1 MGVSL
6 IMIRLCVFLGLCA
19 VLASAQ
25 HTSSYYPYGP
35 VGYQPHEPHHS
46 YQPQPQPYYSSHP
59 PKREKKL
66 LGALAMGALAVKGAL
81 ALGTQVVGAAIQVP
95 LATTSS
101 VVAPKP
107 APTPAP
113 TPEPTPAPTPATVT
127 KYVYVTPK
135 PYTYKKQKKYGP
147 KHKKYGPKHKRY
159 AQSMIAMALGMT
171 NMDLFITDM
180 ALSIVKGIM
189 AQSMMTRN
197 MIHMALI
204 RGKATLLNMTE
215 AMTLPIHMAQ
225 QLHHIK

>member
-35 VGYQPHEPHHS
+35 VGYQPYEPHHS

-113 TPEPTPAPTPATVT
+113 TPATVT

-147 KHKKYGPKHKRY
+147 KHKKYGPKHNRY
-159 AQSMIAMALGMT
+159 GPKHSQRNYGPKYDDKKYDSYGPNQRKGYFIEYDRSYDST
-171 NMDLFITDM
+171 NSYGPAITSDQ
-180 ALSIVKGIM
+180 V
-189 AQSMMTRN
+189 N
-197 MIHMALI
+197 
-204 RGKATLLNMTE
+204 E
-215 AMTLPIHMAQ
+215 Q
-225 QLHHIK
+225 QQYYSEPQQYYSEPQQYC